1 MVCAYETTKSLMI
14 SPYPIVALEIV
25 RSRGLFGRVT
35 VLYEVTNNA
44 SDGMYARR
52 NICNHLDPTLLFID
66 LSMVTGGVVFEANI
80 DSMVFKII
88 VK

>member
-1 MVCAYETTKSLMI
+1 MVCIYETTESLMI

-44 SDGMYARR
+44 SDGMYVHRH
-52 NICNHLDPTLLFID
+52 ICNHLDSTLLFID
-66 LSMVTGGVVFEANI
+66 LSMVTGGIVFEANI
-80 DSMVFKII
+80 NSMVFKII